1 MSQAYLALSAPTQDI
16 TVTLRER
23 LSPFPARAS
32 IQLLTLETHVK
43 RRAAV
48 LSAFLG
54 LLAGSAPAQTVK
66 DVRSVLEASL
76 KAMGGVNLKTIRY
89 SASGWSSRI
98 GQTYGL
104 AEDWPH
110 YEVTGYARAID
121 YDAKWSREDYTRRQ
135 GSYPLLGRP
144 PMLEE
149 RVTSILSGNYAWD
162 MRGDVPVPLTS
173 LYLDGVSYSDLRQLE
188 LAITPHGFLKAA
200 LAAKDATAITLPIVG
215 SSDAGLSQNG
225 RRVTIVSFTM
235 STGTTGK
242 YRVNGTINDKN
253 LVELTDTWFP
263 NPVYGDMDYE
273 MRFTKYKNFDGVQFP
288 TLVHVHQG
296 DPRLNPAHNYYEY
309 NVTDVKA
316 NVPVS
321 AIPVPEAV
329 RTAAVPPVKVES
341 QKLAD
346 GVWLLGGGTHNSVL
360 VEFKDFVAVVEAPQN
375 EARSLAVIEEAGR
388 LAPGKLLKYVVNT
401 HHHFDH
407 AGGLRT
413 YLSQG
418 TTVIT
423 HESNK
428 EYYLSIMF
436 YPAARELQ
444 PDRMSLYSPMYMI
457 SRRPAPIETVAS
469 FAGGPGG
476 GAAKYVITDG
486 ERLLEVIH
494 VQDMAYELSDP
505 SYAQGNHSADML
517 MAYLPKEKILINADL
532 YSPPAQGSPTPTP
545 TAGMRTLYQNMLK
558 QKLDVDRHV
567 PIHGGVGT
575 NDEFLKI
582 VGQTGTQNR

>member
-1 MSQAYLALSAPTQDI
+1 M
-16 TVTLRER
+16 
-23 LSPFPARAS
+23 
-32 IQLLTLETHVK
+32 K
-43 RRAAV
+43 RKVAIF
-48 LSAFLG
+48 SAFLS
-54 LLAGSAPAQTVK
+54 LMAGTGSTQPVS

-76 KAMGGVNLKTIRY
+76 KAMGGANLKTIQY
-89 SASGWSSRI
+89 SGNGWSSRI

-110 YEVTGYARAID
+110 YEVAGYTRVID
-121 YDAKWSREDYTRRQ
+121 YDAGWSREDYTRRQ
-135 GSYPLLGRP
+135 GRYPLLGRP
-144 PMLEE
+144 PMPEE

-162 MRGDVPVPLTS
+162 MQGDKPVPLPG

-188 LAITPHGFLKAA
+188 LVITPHGFLKAA
-200 LAAKDATAITLPIVG
+200 LAAKDATAIRLPIVG
-215 SSDAGLSQNG
+215 ASDFGLSQRG
-225 RRVTIVSFTM
+225 RKVTIVSFTM
-235 STGTTGK
+235 GK
-242 YRVNGTINDKN
+242 YRVNGTINDQN

-273 MRFTKYKNFDGVQFP
+273 MRYTKYKNFDGVMFP
-288 TLVHVHQG
+288 TLLHVHQG

-309 NVTDVKA
+309 TVTDVTA
-316 NVPVS
+316 NVPVTPM
-321 AIPVPEAV
+321 PVPETV
-329 RTAAVPPVKVES
+329 RAAAPPQVKVES

-375 EARSLAVIEEAGR
+375 EARSLAVIEEANR
-388 LAPGKLLKYVVNT
+388 LVPDKLIKYVVNT

-428 EYYLSIMF
+428 QYYLDIMF
-436 YPAARELQ
+436 YPAPRELQ
-444 PDRMSLYSPMYMI
+444 PDRMALYSPMYMI

-486 ERLLEVIH
+486 EHILELFH
-494 VQDMAYELSDP
+494 VQDMAYELEDP

-517 MAYLPKEKILINADL
+517 MVYLPKEKMLINADL
-532 YSPPAQGSPTPTP
+532 YSPPAPGAPPSAA

-558 QKLDVDRHV
+558 QKLDVARHV
-567 PIHGGVGT
+567 PIHGRIGT

-582 VGQTGTQNR
+582 VAMAGAKSD

>member
-1 MSQAYLALSAPTQDI
+1 M
-16 TVTLRER
+16 
-23 LSPFPARAS
+23 
-32 IQLLTLETHVK
+32 K
-43 RRAAV
+43 RRVAV
-48 LSAFLG
+48 FSAFLG
-54 LLAGSAPAQTVK
+54 LAAGTASAQAVK
-66 DVRSVLEASL
+66 DVRAVLEASM
-76 KAMGGVNLKTIRY
+76 KAMGGANLKTIRY
-89 SASGWSSRI
+89 TANGWSSRI

-110 YEVTGYARAID
+110 YEVADYSRAID
-121 YDAKWSREDYTRRQ
+121 YDAQWSREDYTRRQ
-135 GSYPLLGRP
+135 GKYPLLGRP
-144 PMLEE
+144 PMLDE

-162 MRGDVPVPLTS
+162 MQGEKPVPLTS
-173 LYLDGVSYSDLRQLE
+173 LYLDGVPYAELRQLE

-215 SSDAGLSQNG
+215 ASDAGLSAFG
-225 RRVTIVSFTM
+225 RKVTIVSFTM
-235 STGTTGK
+235 QTSIGK
-242 YRVNGTINDKN
+242 HRINGTINDQN

-273 MRFTKYKNFDGVQFP
+273 MRFTKYKSFDGVQFP
-288 TLVHVHQG
+288 TLLHVHQG

-309 NVTDVKA
+309 NVTDVKT
-316 NVPVS
+316 NVAV
-321 AIPVPEAV
+321 ATMPVPDAV
-329 RTAAVPPVKVES
+329 RTATLAPVKVES

-346 GVWLLGGGTHNSVL
+346 GVWLLGGGTHNSML
-360 VEFKDFVAVVEAPQN
+360 VEFKDFATVVEAPQN

-388 LAPGKLLKYVVNT
+388 LVPNKLIRYVVNT

-428 EYYLSIMF
+428 QYYMDIMF
-436 YPAARELQ
+436 YPAGRELQ
-444 PDRMSLYSPMYMI
+444 PDRMSFYSPMYMI

-486 ERLLEVIH
+486 ERILEVIH
-494 VQDMAYELSDP
+494 VQDMAYELETP
-505 SYAQGNHSADML
+505 SIAQGNHAADML
-517 MAYLPKEKILINADL
+517 MVYLPKEKILVNADL
-532 YSPPAQGSPTPTP
+532 YTPPAPGATRPMPN
-545 TAGMRTLYQNMLK
+545 AAMKTLYQNMKK
-558 QKLDVDRHV
+558 QKLDVAQHV
-567 PIHGGVGT
+567 PIHGRPGS

-582 VGQTGTQNR
+582 VGR

>member
-1 MSQAYLALSAPTQDI
+1 M
-16 TVTLRER
+16 
-23 LSPFPARAS
+23 
-32 IQLLTLETHVK
+32 K
-43 RRAAV
+43 RRVAV
-48 LSAFLG
+48 FSAFLG
-54 LLAGSAPAQTVK
+54 LAAGTASAQAVK
-66 DVRSVLEASL
+66 DVRAVLEASM
-76 KAMGGVNLKTIRY
+76 KAMGGANLKTIRY
-89 SASGWSSRI
+89 TANGWSSRI

-110 YEVTGYARAID
+110 YEVADYSRAID
-121 YDAKWSREDYTRRQ
+121 YDAQWSREDYTRRQ
-135 GSYPLLGRP
+135 GKYPLLGRP
-144 PMLEE
+144 PMLDE

-162 MRGDVPVPLTS
+162 MQGEKPVPLTS
-173 LYLDGVSYSDLRQLE
+173 LYLDGVPYAELRQLE

-215 SSDAGLSQNG
+215 ASDAGLSAFG
-225 RRVTIVSFTM
+225 RKVTIVSFTM
-235 STGTTGK
+235 QTSIGK
-242 YRVNGTINDKN
+242 HRINGTINDQN

-273 MRFTKYKNFDGVQFP
+273 MRFTKYKSFDGVQFP
-288 TLVHVHQG
+288 TLLHVHQG

-309 NVTDVKA
+309 NVTDVKT
-316 NVPVS
+316 NVAV
-321 AIPVPEAV
+321 ATMPVPDAV
-329 RTAAVPPVKVES
+329 RTATLAPVKVES

-346 GVWLLGGGTHNSVL
+346 GVWLLGGGTHNSML
-360 VEFKDFVAVVEAPQN
+360 VEFKDFATVVEAPQN

-388 LAPGKLLKYVVNT
+388 LVPNKLIRYVVNT

-428 EYYLSIMF
+428 QYYMDIMF
-436 YPAARELQ
+436 YPAGREWQ
-444 PDRMSLYSPMYMI
+444 PDRMSFYSPMYMI

-486 ERLLEVIH
+486 ERILEVIH
-494 VQDMAYELSDP
+494 VQDMAYELETP
-505 SYAQGNHSADML
+505 SIAQGNHAADML
-517 MAYLPKEKILINADL
+517 MVYLPKEKILVNADL
-532 YSPPAQGSPTPTP
+532 YTPPAPGATRPMPN
-545 TAGMRTLYQNMLK
+545 AAMKTLYQNMKK
-558 QKLDVDRHV
+558 QKLDVAQHV
-567 PIHGGVGT
+567 PIHGRPGS

-582 VGQTGTQNR
+582 VGR

>member
-1 MSQAYLALSAPTQDI
+1 MRKVAIFT
-16 TVTLRER
+16 
-23 LSPFPARAS
+23 
-32 IQLLTLETHVK
+32 
-43 RRAAV
+43 
-48 LSAFLG
+48 AFLG
-54 LLAGSAPAQTVK
+54 LAVGSVAAQTVK
-66 DVRSVLEASL
+66 DVRSVLETSL
-76 KAMGGVNLKTIRY
+76 KAMGGVNLKTLQY
-89 SASGWSSRI
+89 SANGWSSRI

-110 YEVTGYARAID
+110 YEVADYTRAID
-121 YDAKWSREDYTRRQ
+121 FDAKWSREEYTRKQ
-135 GSYPLLGRP
+135 GKYPLLGRP
-144 PMLEE
+144 PMAAEH
-149 RVTSILSGNYAWD
+149 VTSILSGNYAWD
-162 MRGDVPVPLTS
+162 MEDGKALPLTR
-173 LYLDGVSYSDLRQLE
+173 LYLDGVTYADLRQLE

-215 SSDAGLSQNG
+215 ASDAGLSQNG
-225 RRVTIVSFTM
+225 RKVTVVSFTI
-235 STGTTGK
+235 GK
-242 YRVNGTINDKN
+242 YRVNGTINDQN

-288 TLVHVHQG
+288 TLLHVHQG

-316 NVPVS
+316 NVPV
-321 AIPVPEAV
+321 ATMPVPDAV
-329 RTAAVPPVKVES
+329 RAATVPPVKVES

-360 VEFKDFVAVVEAPQN
+360 VEFKDFAAVVEAPQN
-375 EARSLAVIEEAGR
+375 EARSLAVIEEVNR
-388 LAPGKLLKYVVNT
+388 LVPNKPIKYVVNT

-428 EYYLSIMF
+428 QYYLDIMF
-436 YPAARELQ
+436 YPAPRELQ
-444 PDRMSLYSPMYMI
+444 PDRMALYNPMYMI

-476 GAAKYVITDG
+476 GAAKYVIADG
-486 ERLLEVIH
+486 ERLMEILH
-494 VQDMAYELSDP
+494 VQDMAYELEDP
-505 SYAQGNHSADML
+505 SYAQGNTSADML
-517 MAYLPKEKILINADL
+517 MVYLPKEKILINADL
-532 YSPPAQGSPTPTP
+532 YSPPAQGAPASKP
-545 TAGMRTLYQNMLK
+545 TAAMRTLYQNMLK
-558 QKLDVDRHV
+558 QKLDVARHV
-567 PIHGGVGT
+567 PLHGRVGT
-575 NDEFLKI
+575 NDEFLKL
-582 VGQTGTQNR
+582 VGE

>member
-1 MSQAYLALSAPTQDI
+1 MMRKVAVLFTFLAL
-16 TVTLRER
+16 TLG
-23 LSPFPARAS
+23 AAS
-32 IQLLTLETHVK
+32 
-43 RRAAV
+43 
-48 LSAFLG
+48 
-54 LLAGSAPAQTVK
+54 AQTVK
-66 DVRSVLEASL
+66 DVRSVLETSL
-76 KAMGGVNLKTIRY
+76 QAMGGANLKTIRY

-104 AEDWPH
+104 AEDWPR
-110 YEVTGYARAID
+110 YEVADYTRTID

-135 GSYPLLGRP
+135 GKYPLLGRP
-144 PMLEE
+144 PMPEQ
-149 RVTSILSGNYAWD
+149 RITSILSGNYAWD
-162 MRGDVPVPLTS
+162 IQSDKPVPLTS
-173 LYLDGVSYSDLRQLE
+173 LYLDGVSYADLRQLE

-200 LAAKDATAITLPIVG
+200 LASKDATAIMLPIVG
-215 SSDAGLSQNG
+215 ASDAGLSQNG
-225 RRVTIVSFTM
+225 RKVTIVSLTV
-235 STGTTGK
+235 GK
-242 YRVNGTINDKN
+242 YRVNGTINDQN

-273 MRFTKYKNFDGVQFP
+273 MRYTKYKNFDGVQFP
-288 TLVHVHQG
+288 TLLHVHQG

-316 NVPVS
+316 NVAVTTL
-321 AIPVPEAV
+321 PVPDVVRVAV
-329 RTAAVPPVKVES
+329 VPPVKVES
-341 QKLAD
+341 QKLGD
-346 GVWLLGGGTHNSVL
+346 GLWLLGGGTHNSVL
-360 VEFKDFVAVVEAPQN
+360 VEFKDFVTVVEAPQN
-375 EARSLAVIEEAGR
+375 EAQSLAVIEEVNR
-388 LAPGKLLKYVVNT
+388 LVPNKLIKYLVNT

-428 EYYLSIMF
+428 QYYMDIMF

-444 PDRMSLYSPMYMI
+444 PDRMALYNPMYMI

-486 ERLLEVIH
+486 ERILEIFH
-494 VQDMAYELSDP
+494 VQDMAYELEDQ

-517 MAYLPKEKILINADL
+517 MVYLAKEKILINADL
-532 YSPPAQGSPTPTP
+532 YSPPAQGAPLPAP
-545 TAGMRTLYQNMLK
+545 TAGMRTLYQNMRK
-558 QKLDVDRHV
+558 QKLDVAQHV
-567 PIHGGVGT
+567 PIHGRAGS
-575 NDEFLKI
+575 NDEFIKI
-582 VGQTGTQNR
+582 VGQ

>member
-1 MSQAYLALSAPTQDI
+1 MNRRV
-16 TVTLRER
+16 TV
-23 LSPFPARAS
+23 
-32 IQLLTLETHVK
+32 LT
-43 RRAAV
+43 
-48 LSAFLG
+48 AFLG
-54 LLAGSAPAQTVK
+54 LLAATASAQPVK
-66 DVRSVLEASL
+66 DVRSVLETSL
-76 KAMGGVNLKTIRY
+76 KAMGGANLKTIRY

-110 YEVTGYARAID
+110 YEVADYTRTID

-135 GSYPLLGRP
+135 GRYPLLGRP
-144 PMLEE
+144 PMPDEH
-149 RVTSILSGNYAWD
+149 VTSILSGNYAWD
-162 MRGDVPVPLTS
+162 MRGDKPVPFTS
-173 LYLDGVSYSDLRQLE
+173 LYLDGVSYSDIRQLE
-188 LAITPHGFLKAA
+188 LVITPHGFLKAA

-215 SSDAGLSQNG
+215 ASDAGLSQNG
-225 RRVTIVSFTM
+225 RKVTIVSFTI
-235 STGTTGK
+235 GK
-242 YRVNGTINDKN
+242 YRVNGTINDQN

-273 MRFTKYKNFDGVQFP
+273 MRYTKYKNFDGVQFP
-288 TLVHVHQG
+288 TLLHVHQG

-309 NVTDVKA
+309 KVTDVKA
-316 NVPVS
+316 NVPVT
-321 AIPVPEAV
+321 AMPVPDSV
-329 RTAAVPPVKVES
+329 RTATVAPVRVDS

-346 GVWLLGGGTHNSVL
+346 RVWLLGGGTHNSVL
-360 VEFKDFVAVVEAPQN
+360 VEFKDFAVVVEAPQN
-375 EARSLAVIEEAGR
+375 EARSLAVIEEANR
-388 LAPGKLLKYVVNT
+388 LAPDKLIRYVVNT

-428 EYYLSIMF
+428 QYYLDIMF

-444 PDRMSLYSPMYMI
+444 PDRMALYSPMYMI

-469 FAGGPGG
+469 FAAGPGG
-476 GAAKYVITDG
+476 GAGKYVITDG
-486 ERLLEVIH
+486 ERVLEILH
-494 VQDMAYELSDP
+494 VQDMAYELEDP

-517 MAYLPKEKILINADL
+517 VAYLPKEKILINADL
-532 YSPPAQGSPTPTP
+532 YSPPAQAGQPAPLTP
-545 TAGMRTLYQNMLK
+545 GMRTLHQNIRK
-558 QKLDVDRHV
+558 QKLDVALHV
-567 PIHGGVGT
+567 PVHGRAGT

-582 VGQTGTQNR
+582 ISEGGARTP

>member
-1 MSQAYLALSAPTQDI
+1 MRKLTVLA
-16 TVTLRER
+16 
-23 LSPFPARAS
+23 
-32 IQLLTLETHVK
+32 
-43 RRAAV
+43 
-48 LSAFLG
+48 AFLG
-54 LLAGSAPAQTVK
+54 LFARTASTQPVK

-76 KAMGGVNLKTIRY
+76 KAMGGANLKTLRY
-89 SASGWSSRI
+89 TANGWSSRV

-104 AEDWPH
+104 AEDWPR
-110 YEVTGYARAID
+110 YEVAGYTREINYEAR
-121 YDAKWSREDYTRRQ
+121 WSREDYTRRQ
-135 GSYPLLGRP
+135 GRYPLLGRP
-144 PMLEE
+144 PIPEE
-149 RVTSILSGNYAWD
+149 HVTSILSGNYVWD
-162 MRGDVPVPLTS
+162 MQVDRPVPLTS
-173 LYLDGVSYSDLRQLE
+173 LYLDGVSYADLRQLE
-188 LAITPHGFLKAA
+188 LAITPHGFLIAA

-215 SSDAGLSQNG
+215 ASDAGLSQFG
-225 RRVTIVSFTM
+225 RKVTIASFTI
-235 STGTTGK
+235 GK

-273 MRFTKYKNFDGVQFP
+273 MRYTKYKNFDGIQFP
-288 TLVHVHQG
+288 TMVHVHQG

-316 NVPVS
+316 NMSVTTM
-321 AIPVPEAV
+321 PVPEVV
-329 RTAAVPPVKVES
+329 RTATITPAKVDS

-346 GVWLLGGGTHNSVL
+346 GVWLLAGGSHHSVL
-360 VEFKDFVAVVEAPQN
+360 VEFKDFAAVVEAPEN
-375 EARSLAVIEEAGR
+375 EARSLAVIEEASR
-388 LAPGKLLKYVVNT
+388 LAPNKLIRYVVNT

-428 EYYLSIMF
+428 QYYLDIMF
-436 YPAARELQ
+436 HPAARELQ
-444 PDRMSLYSPMYMI
+444 PDRMALYNPMYMI

-486 ERLLEVIH
+486 ERILEIFH
-494 VQDMAYELSDP
+494 VQDMAYELEDQ

-517 MAYLPKEKILINADL
+517 MAYLPKEKVLINADL
-532 YSPPAQGSPTPTP
+532 YSPPAQGALPSP
-545 TAGMRTLYQNMLK
+545 TAGMQTLYGNLLK
-558 QKLDVDRHV
+558 HKLDVERHV
-567 PIHGGVGT
+567 PIHGRVGT

-582 VGQTGTQNR
+582 VNQGSPPKR